1 MVSFSNNLST
11 FAPNFDP
18 YWVDRSRN
26 RRRHLYNINQL
37 KLSEKRLFR
46 QTKCPLKGDNKIY
59 VRINKERSAVAGLQL
74 GRV

>member
-1 MVSFSNNLST
+1 MVSFSINLST
-11 FAPNFDP
+11 FAPNFDS

-46 QTKCPLKGDNKIY
+46 QQKN
-59 VRINKERSAVAGLQL
+59 AH
-74 GRV
+74 

>member
-11 FAPNFDP
+11 FAPNFDS

-37 KLSEKRLFR
+37 KTSEKRLFR
-46 QTKCPLKGDNKIY
+46 QQKMPTK
-59 VRINKERSAVAGLQL
+59 
-74 GRV
+74 GRKLNLCQN